1 MNSNWNQVQNGGKG
15 SGRRSGANDKL
26 YKENYEKIFGNK
38 KNKEEEIDNDKKSD
52 NTREESES

>member
-38 KNKEEEIDNDKKSD
+38 KKEEIDNDKKSD